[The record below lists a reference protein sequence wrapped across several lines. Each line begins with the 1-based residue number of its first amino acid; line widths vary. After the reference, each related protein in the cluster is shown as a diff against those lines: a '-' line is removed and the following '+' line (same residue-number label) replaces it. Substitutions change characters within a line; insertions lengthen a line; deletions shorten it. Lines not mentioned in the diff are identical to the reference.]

1 MGDNTFSYRLHR
13 NRDLPKEAQFVI
25 NAQVFQNLVTLI
37 EARKPE
43 LLHQL
48 KTNDEHDFVTVS
60 RFLTRYFPIPV
71 GWGRSEVTEAGP
83 LFDTFYP
90 VKPAPTPQPTPET
103 GPDLTAALDALAR
116 AVLDDSEMLGKL
128 LQDWAND
135 YTKGKFDRDRAFE
148 NVPVPDADDPF
159 NPALEIA
166 TETQV

>member
-1 MGDNTFSYRLHR
+1 MSLDPTYRLVGPGPYR
-13 NRDLPKEAQFVI
+13 NSDLPKEAQFVI

-90 VKPAPTPQPTPET
+90 VRATPAPKPEPIPET

-116 AVLDDSEMLGKL
+116 SIVADPGLDL
-128 LQDWAND
+128 LDVWAKD
-135 YTKGKFDRDRAFE
+135 YTEGKFDKDR
-148 NVPVPDADDPF
+148 PAD
-159 NPALEIA
+159 
-166 TETQV
+166 TVETK